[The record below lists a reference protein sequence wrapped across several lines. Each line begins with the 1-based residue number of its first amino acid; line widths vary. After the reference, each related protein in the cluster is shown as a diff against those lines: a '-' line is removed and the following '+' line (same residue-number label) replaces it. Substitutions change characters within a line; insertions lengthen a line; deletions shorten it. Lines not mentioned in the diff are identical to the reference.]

1 MDLQAVPLPKS
12 RRMSAVA
19 SSLERSKLN
28 PGVVKII
35 RAAGPVLGTAAE
47 SQRVVLRQ
55 VRTLASPSC
64 EGSIR
69 SPVADPVA
77 APVHSRLIC
86 GVPVRCRNSAAS
98 SSLPPSVLLLTPTS
112 SANLR
117 AVALALARWST
128 SPDSACPIILEG
140 PAGCG
145 KSSVIRHV
153 ASACG
158 FADDLVELHLDDAL
172 DSKALLGSYVC
183 AERPG
188 EFVWQ
193 AGVITEAVLA
203 GRWVVIEDADRA
215 PFEVLAALVLLMQTR
230 TLHLPGRPRP
240 IPAHPDFLLLA
251 TRTTATHAT
260 LPAASSATGGLAP
273 SPTSSD
279 GAGLMGAIDVTGSS
293 FADGAAIASPVSGA
307 LASVIHLWTR
317 VPIRPLDSSRAPS
330 PPSGPSPSLSPFTV
344 SSLHPELQAV
354 VSGLYPRLPREVVD
368 ALMAVSRGGG
378 SALSVAHATLTCS
391 LTRPLQVFHVV
402 SLASQLSAG
411 GAESRAPAG
420 LPPALQRP
428 WMRSFASFGRTLSPR
443 DALKLASRVATLTRA
458 GSISSASPDSSQHLF
473 VRLSDADREQLL
485 AEALDVFALHIPAAA
500 ARRDMAV
507 TLALVLGLGED
518 SATAVVSRKP
528 ALSCRAVTSAG
539 DDAGAGRVLGVGRAQ
554 FHLAPGSTS
563 EVLPGGA
570 VLPRGYAATRL
581 GHRVLEAVAVC
592 VRMREPALLVG
603 STGVGKTTAVQARAQ
618 LRHQAYGPH

>member
-1 MDLQAVPLPKS
+1 MPLQKS

-19 SSLERSKLN
+19 SSLEHIKSKS
-28 PGVVKII
+28 GVARII

-47 SQRVVLRQ
+47 SQRVALRQ
-55 VRTLASPSC
+55 IRTPASPSS
-64 EGSIR
+64 EDDIR
-69 SPVADPVA
+69 SSVTTPVV

-251 TRTTATHAT
+251 TRTTATHAS
-260 LPAASSATGGLAP
+260 LPAASSGSAANGLAP
-273 SPTSSD
+273 SQPGSD
-279 GAGLMGAIDVTGSS
+279 GGASLMGAIDVSGSS
-293 FADGAAIASPVSGA
+293 FADGAAVASPVSGA

-317 VPIRPLDSSRAPS
+317 VPIRPLDSFRAPS
-330 PPSGPSPSLSPFTV
+330 LPGGPSPSLSPSIV

-368 ALMAVSRGGG
+368 ALMAVSW
-378 SALSVAHATLTCS
+378 
-391 LTRPLQVFHVV
+391 
-402 SLASQLSAG
+402 
-411 GAESRAPAG
+411 GA
-420 LPPALQRP
+420 
-428 WMRSFASFGRTLSPR
+428 
-443 DALKLASRVATLTRA
+443 
-458 GSISSASPDSSQHLF
+458 
-473 VRLSDADREQLL
+473 
-485 AEALDVFALHIPAAA
+485 
-500 ARRDMAV
+500 
-507 TLALVLGLGED
+507 
-518 SATAVVSRKP
+518 
-528 ALSCRAVTSAG
+528 
-539 DDAGAGRVLGVGRAQ
+539 
-554 FHLAPGSTS
+554 
-563 EVLPGGA
+563 
-570 VLPRGYAATRL
+570 
-581 GHRVLEAVAVC
+581 GHRVFSP
-592 VRMREPALLVG
+592 RSPAHD
-603 STGVGKTTAVQARAQ
+603 SAGVSC
-618 LRHQAYGPH
+618 RHAG